1 MRGSLLIEILHT
13 IHPVKPPVLAH
24 LRNCNHHHYLI
35 PEHSITRERN
45 VSCISSHSP
54 FPSPSPMNPL
64 LSVDLP
70 VWGIS
75 RKWDH
80 TLRLC
85 TSGVS
90 GHRVFR
96 VHLQCSVSESA
107 PFCVDGPHCVYLFTL
122 GLFSLF
128 GCCESCSQFLC
139 EPLFI
144 NLGVEIWQ

>member
-24 LRNCNHHHYLI
+24 LRNCNRHHYLI
-35 PEHSITRERN
+35 PEHSITPERN

-54 FPSPSPMNPL
+54 FPYPSPMNPL

-96 VHLQCSVSESA
+96 VHLQCSVCQSLLPSVWTVHIV
-107 PFCVDGPHCVYLFTL
+107 CIYSHWVC
-122 GLFSLF
+122 SLF